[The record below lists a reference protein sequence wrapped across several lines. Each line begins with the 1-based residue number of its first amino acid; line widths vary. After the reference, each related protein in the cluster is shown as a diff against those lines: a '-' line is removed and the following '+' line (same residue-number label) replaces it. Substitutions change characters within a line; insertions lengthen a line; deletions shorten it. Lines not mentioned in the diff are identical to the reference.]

1 MREGWRKVPLGKV
14 AILDIDRVV
23 VESQRSYPVAGVF
36 NAGNGLF
43 PRERMDGSATNYPA
57 LYRLHTD
64 QLVMRKL
71 TAWEGPITTVD
82 EEYDGYFVS
91 PEFPTFTLDRRFLEP
106 SYMRLVCQTPELWE
120 AMKNTST
127 GTVQRR
133 KRVSPSALLSIELNL
148 PPLQEQRRIAD
159 LISAVDDAIR
169 RYRGVSAT
177 AWNVACAISDDH
189 EQKAI
194 GVSVVLS
201 NLLAS
206 TVGGVW
212 GSEPGT
218 DQVDVHVV
226 RSTEFSNDGFLM
238 ADSAVTRSVTTR
250 QLVSRRLVPGDI
262 LLEKSGGGPK
272 QPVGRV
278 VFVEEAPVAP
288 TVCANLSS
296 SFDPIQVRVNPR
308 YLFLRMLNWHRSG
321 RTLEYQS
328 QTTGIRNLRTKDYL
342 EQSIVVPGIDEQN
355 EFAALVTA
363 SLDVTYTAAASA
375 DASSNMRSSLLTDLL
390 SGSHKLDDIY
400 DALLE

>member
-1 MREGWRKVPLGKV
+1 
-14 AILDIDRVV
+14 
-23 VESQRSYPVAGVF
+23 
-36 NAGNGLF
+36 
-43 PRERMDGSATNYPA
+43 
-57 LYRLHTD
+57 
-64 QLVMRKL
+64 
-71 TAWEGPITTVD
+71 
-82 EEYDGYFVS
+82 
-91 PEFPTFTLDRRFLEP
+91 
-106 SYMRLVCQTPELWE
+106 MRLICQTPELWE

-133 KRVSPSALLSIELNL
+133 KRVSPSALLSIELDL

-159 LISAVDDAIR
+159 LIAAVDDATR
-169 RYRGVSAT
+169 RSRGVSAT
-177 AWNVACAISDDH
+177 AWNVACAMLNDD
-189 EQKAI
+189 EQTVTGA
-194 GVSVVLS
+194 SVVLG

-212 GSEPGT
+212 GSESGT

-226 RSTEFSNDGFLM
+226 RSTEFSNNGRLM
-238 ADSAVTRSVTTR
+238 ADNAVTRSVTTQ

-278 VFVEEAPVAP
+278 VFVEEAPIAP
-288 TVCANLSS
+288 TVCANFVQLIRP
-296 SFDPIQVRVNPR
+296 DPSRVNPR

-342 EQSIVVPGIDEQN
+342 QQAIVIPGIDEQN

-363 SLDVTYTAAASA
+363 SLNVTYTAAASA
-375 DASSNMRSSLLTDLL
+375 DTSSNMRSSLLTDLL

-400 DALLE
+400 DALLEKT